1 LESLVFYQYGVI
13 ALIFMWSGVVR
24 SALGFGGVALALPF
38 LLIID
43 DRPQIYLPIMAA
55 HLLVFSSLTVIKNHR
70 SAKKGFAEPTV
81 AWSFLGKALLIMVI
95 PKCIGVFGLITLPTQ
110 IINTIIFT
118 IIGVYSMTYVLNY
131 RIESKHKLVDLLFL
145 IVGGYIS
152 GASLI
157 GAPLIVAVFSK
168 YVSRYQLR
176 DTLFALWFV
185 LVCIKMGSFV
195 IADIDLQL
203 NQHLWL
209 LPCAALGHVVGS
221 RIHQYLLTADS
232 VKFYRILG
240 SALLISSTIGLIKAW
255 S

>member
-1 LESLVFYQYGVI
+1 
-13 ALIFMWSGVVR
+13 MWSGVVR

-70 SAKKGFAEPTV
+70 LAKKGFAEPTV
-81 AWSFLGKALLIMVI
+81 AWPFLGKALLIMLI

-131 RIESKHKLVDLLFL
+131 HIESKHKLVDILFL

-176 DTLFALWFV
+176 DTLFVLWFV

-203 NQHLWL
+203 SHHLWL
-209 LPCAALGHVVGS
+209 LPCAALGHILGS
-221 RIHQYLLTADS
+221 RIHQYLLTTDS

-240 SALLISSTIGLIKAW
+240 SALLITSTIGLIRAW
-255 S
+255 A

>member
-1 LESLVFYQYGVI
+1 LESLVFYQYALI
-13 ALIFMWSGVVR
+13 ALIFMWSGLVR

-55 HLLVFSSLTVIKNHR
+55 HLLVFSSTTVITNHR
-70 SAKKGFAEPTV
+70 LAKKGIAEPTV
-81 AWSFLGKALLIMVI
+81 AWSFLGKALLIMII

-118 IIGVYSMTYVLNY
+118 IIGLYSMTYVLNY
-131 RIESKHKLVDLLFL
+131 HIESKHKFADLMFL

-176 DTLFALWFV
+176 DTLFVLWFI
-185 LVCIKMGSFV
+185 LVCVKMGSFV

-203 NQHLWL
+203 IHHLWL
-209 LPCAALGHVVGS
+209 LPCAALGHILGS
-221 RIHQYLLTADS
+221 RIHQYLLTTDS

-240 SALLISSTIGLIKAW
+240 SALLITSAVGLIKAW
-255 S
+255 V

>member
-1 LESLVFYQYGVI
+1 
-13 ALIFMWSGVVR
+13 MR

-38 LLIID
+38 LLLID
-43 DRPQIYLPIMAA
+43 DRPQVYLPIMAA
-55 HLLVFSSLTVIKNHR
+55 HLLVFSSITVIKNHR
-70 SAKKGFAEPTV
+70 LAKKGVAEPTV
-81 AWSFLGKALLIMVI
+81 AWSFLGKAMLIMII

-110 IINTIIFT
+110 IINTIIFV
-118 IIGVYSMTYVLNY
+118 IIGLYSMTYVLNY
-131 RIESKHKLVDLLFL
+131 HIESKHKFADVLFL

-176 DTLFALWFV
+176 DTLFVLWFI

-203 NQHLWL
+203 IHHLWL
-209 LPCAALGHVVGS
+209 LPCAALGHIFGS
-221 RIHQYLLTADS
+221 RIHQYLLAADS

-240 SALLISSTIGLIKAW
+240 SALLITSSVGLIKAW
-255 S
+255 I

>member
-1 LESLVFYQYGVI
+1 LESLVFYQYVLI
-13 ALIFMWSGVVR
+13 ALIFMWSGVIR

>member
-1 LESLVFYQYGVI
+1 MESLVFYQYGVI

>member
-1 LESLVFYQYGVI
+1 MI

-43 DRPQIYLPIMAA
+43 DRPQIYLPILAA
-55 HLLVFSSLTVIKNHR
+55 HLLVFSSLTVINNHR
-70 SAKKGFAEPTV
+70 LAKKGFAEPTV

-131 RIESKHKLVDLLFL
+131 RIESKHKLADILFL

-176 DTLFALWFV
+176 DTLFVLWFV

-203 NQHLWL
+203 SHHLWL

-221 RIHQYLLTADS
+221 RIHQYLLTTDS
-232 VKFYRILG
+232 AKFYRILG
-240 SALLISSTIGLIKAW
+240 SALLITSVFGLIKAW

>member
-1 LESLVFYQYGVI
+1 MESLVFYQYVLI
-13 ALIFMWSGVVR
+13 ALIFMWSGVIR

-203 NQHLWL
+203 SQHLWL

-240 SALLISSTIGLIKAW
+240 SALLITSTIGLIKAW

>member
-1 LESLVFYQYGVI
+1 MESLVLYQYALI
-13 ALIFMWSGVVR
+13 ALIFIWSGLVR

-55 HLLVFSSLTVIKNHR
+55 HLLFFSSTTVVANHR
-70 SAKKGFAEPTV
+70 LAKKGSAEPTV
-81 AWSFLGKALLIMVI
+81 AWSFLGKALVIMII

-110 IINTIIFT
+110 VISTIIFI
-118 IIGVYSMTYVLNY
+118 IIGVYSMTYILNY
-131 RIESKHKLVDLLFL
+131 HIESKRKFVDLMFL

-176 DTLFALWFV
+176 DTLFVLWFI

-203 NQHLWL
+203 VHHLWL
-209 LPCAALGHVVGS
+209 LPCAGLGHILGV
-221 RIHQYLLTADS
+221 RIHQYLLTTDS

-240 SALLISSTIGLIKAW
+240 SALLTTSAVGLFKAW
-255 S
+255 I